1 MTFSLVMTGYDS
13 SVFHPQSGS
22 DTRTRIE
29 SYAAELRKQYP
40 NGHLTYFCLRA
51 PNEAKKISLD
61 GLDFIPVHGNAL
73 TAPLAFIYKIRRM
86 ATLTPPALIVTQ
98 TPYEDGITGYIAA
111 KLTGSTFAVQVHNDL
126 AHTPGPPVIRWLRW
140 LCANFTIARANMV
153 RVVNPVAL
161 IELQKRYPA
170 QSIILLPVPVTL
182 AAQTRTHLPDT
193 PTILTVARLSPE
205 KGVDLALQVMQDVQ
219 QRIPQARMIIVGDGP
234 ERSKLEALSKNLG
247 IHATFT
253 GNIPNAQLSAYY
265 QAASVFLL
273 TSRQESYGRVLL
285 EAMLHALPIVASDT
299 LGARTLLTGPL
310 STYIMQQNDI
320 SGTAAILCDLLANQ
334 DHNLAAAALAQKA
347 ADGYTPAHIIENMIR
362 TLLHT
367 AKGMRCK

>member
-13 SVFHPQSGS
+13 SVFHPHSGS

-29 SYAAELRKQYP
+29 SYTAELRKQRP

-51 PNEAKKISLD
+51 PIDAQKISLD
-61 GLDFIPVHGNAL
+61 GLDLIPVHGNAL

-86 ATLTPPALIVTQ
+86 ATLTPPTLIVTQ

-111 KLTGSTFAVQVHNDL
+111 KLTRSAFAVQVHNDL
-126 AHTPGPPVIRWLRW
+126 AHTPGPPIIRWLRR

-153 RVVNPVAL
+153 RVVNPTTQ
-161 IELQKRYPA
+161 IELLKRYPE
-170 QSIILLPVPVTL
+170 QNIILLPVPVTL
-182 AAQTRTHLPDT
+182 AAQPRTHLPDT
-193 PTILTVARLSPE
+193 PTVLTIARLSPE
-205 KGVDLALQVMQDVQ
+205 KGVDIALQVMHRVQ

-247 IHATFT
+247 VHATFAS
-253 GNIPNAQLSAYY
+253 NIPNAQLSAYY

-285 EAMLHALPIVASDT
+285 EAMLHTLPIVASDT

-310 STYIMQQNDI
+310 SAFIAPQNDI
-320 SGTAAILCDLLANQ
+320 SGTAAILADLLDNQ
-334 DHNLAAAALAQKA
+334 DHNLTVATLAHRAAQ
-347 ADGYTPAHIIENMIR
+347 GYTPTQIIEKMIAAYITSAQR
-362 TLLHT
+362 N
-367 AKGMRCK
+367 KP